1 MLELIFQGFV
11 EWIYGL
17 ILEAWE
23 YFSNVLLDLMSL
35 DFAYL
40 RSHMPIIDTIME
52 LMLAVG
58 WALFI
63 GNLVFQAVRSMATG
77 LGFEAEDPKLLFTRS
92 FAFSFLLLASPQICR
107 LCLDLTSTIIEILQ
121 MPDAVNITF
130 ADEASFG
137 GLAAAWLL
145 VVICGIIVMFQTFKL
160 IMEMAERYL
169 ILSMLTITAPLAFAM
184 GGSRNTSD
192 IFTGWCRMFGS
203 MCVLMV
209 LHVVFVKMLLSA
221 LSFCPSGLDV
231 LPWMVL
237 VISIVK
243 VAKKADSILSRM
255 GLNPAMTGDGL
266 GRSLPGMLT
275 YAVVRSM
282 ASNVARTVG
291 KSGRGGAAASQSGSP
306 NGPRPASPTGGVRA
320 GSSTNTSY
328 ARNQASTSH
337 QTSVHSGA
345 SQEGG
350 AQVSQ
355 QTSAQQETQ
364 SQSASAAYAASQ
376 TQQTHVQRQTSRN
389 TSVPSGQR
397 RAPSHVQ
404 AQAQPASAVAN
415 TSPAQVTRQTEPQA
429 GMAAMGAAV
438 QNTPPFRQAGVSPV
452 PTYAS
457 QPSAGTQ
464 PATAVHSSSRT
475 QGSGQT
481 EQRSMQASQ
490 NTVAQRNTAP
500 VQQLF
505 SEQPNFTSQESRSP
519 GRMEAVPMPA
529 INASQ
534 PTASE
539 PQGPVSGTAGTPRAS
554 IGGRYT
560 QSSGKGTQTAQAETH
575 HLSTAAGGLTQPQP
589 PAAGSQTAAMR
600 STNRSSDIPA
610 RAGIPTAS
618 SQNTTVQS
626 TIHHGEKQAAA
637 PSGSGTLET
646 SALPSSQRQ
655 TLAADVPD
663 KVGPVTQPQ
672 SSARQTFVQTPVP
685 STSGSGTQEAATPR
699 SSQRQTLATDVPG
712 KIGPVAQPQQTS
724 RQTSVQAPTQP
735 APSMPGSGAQ
745 ESTALRS
752 SQRQP
757 LAVDA
762 PAKAGTVPQTQS
774 QQVSRQTF
782 IQAPVQTSPGVSA
795 MQHDSLKLTDAGQR
809 AEPRSTQRSIQPGG
823 SSVSAS
829 SIQTNVHME
838 QRSTQ
843 RPSIQVPASAAAA
856 GQAGTAV
863 QESHSPQRTTPNT
876 TAARSAP
883 VQQEPRSTQRVPAA
897 AETGTPGAAQN
908 APAKDAPRST
918 QRPQAPA
925 PAGIPASAS
934 ASSARETQRPVQTAS
949 TPSTTSAP
957 VQSGMTQKQNL
968 SQQPQASPTSVRQS
982 RNPPAVGQAARVQQE
997 TRDTSRPVPAS
1008 KAAERLSP
1016 ARQELRT
1023 SPSVPA
1029 SKREAA
1035 VRPGMA
1041 GMTVAASQAS
1051 TKPAAR
1057 QEPAQAAKKPFVA
1070 LTGKQ
1075 PESIPSHLDLKQD
1088 PQKST
1093 KRPDQEEARH
1103 GTE

>member
-1 MLELIFQGFV
+1 
-11 EWIYGL
+11 
-17 ILEAWE
+17 
-23 YFSNVLLDLMSL
+23 MSL

-209 LHVVFVKMLLSA
+209 LHVVFVKMLLSV

-320 GSSTNTSY
+320 GSSTSTSY
-328 ARNQASTSH
+328 ARNQASASQ
-337 QTSVHSGA
+337 QTSVHNGT

-355 QTSAQQETQ
+355 QTSAQQEVQ

-376 TQQTHVQRQTSRN
+376 AQQAHVQRRTSRN

-404 AQAQPASAVAN
+404 AQAQPTSAVVSAA
-415 TSPAQVTRQTEPQA
+415 SQQAAQQAEQQA

-438 QNTPPFRQAGVSPV
+438 QSTPPVRQAGISSV
-452 PTYAS
+452 PAYAS
-457 QPSAGTQ
+457 QPIAGTQ
-464 PATAVHSSSRT
+464 PAAAVHSSSRT
-475 QGSGQT
+475 QVSGQT
-481 EQRSMQASQ
+481 EPRSMQASQ
-490 NTVAQRNTAP
+490 NTVAQGNTAS

-505 SEQPNFTSQESRSP
+505 SEQPNFTPQESRSP
-519 GRMEAVPMPA
+519 SRAEAVPMPA
-529 INASQ
+529 VNASQ

-539 PQGPVSGTAGTPRAS
+539 TQGPASGTAGTPRTS

-560 QSSGKGTQTAQAETH
+560 QSGGRGTQTAQAGTRNP
-575 HLSTAAGGLTQPQP
+575 STVAGGSMTQPLP

-600 STNRSSDIPA
+600 STNRPADIPA
-610 RAGIPTAS
+610 PAGMPTAS
-618 SQNTTVQS
+618 PQNTTVQCPVL
-626 TIHHGEKQAAA
+626 HGEKQAAA
-637 PSGSGTLET
+637 PSGSGTQEAST
-646 SALPSSQRQ
+646 PRSSQRQ

-663 KVGPVTQPQ
+663 KVGPAQSQPTT
-672 SSARQTFVQTPVP
+672 RQTFVQSP
-685 STSGSGTQEAATPR
+685 
-699 SSQRQTLATDVPG
+699 
-712 KIGPVAQPQQTS
+712 I
-724 RQTSVQAPTQP
+724 
-735 APSMPGSGAQ
+735 
-745 ESTALRS
+745 
-752 SQRQP
+752 
-757 LAVDA
+757 
-762 PAKAGTVPQTQS
+762 
-774 QQVSRQTF
+774 
-782 IQAPVQTSPGVSA
+782 QTSPGVSA
-795 MQHDSLKLTDAGQR
+795 MQHDSIKLTDAGQR
-809 AEPRSTQRSIQPGG
+809 AEPRSTQRSVQPGG

-829 SIQTNVHME
+829 TTQTNVHME

-843 RPSIQVPASAAAA
+843 RPSIQVPASAAAT

-863 QESHSPQRTTPNT
+863 QESHAPQRTVPNT
-876 TAARSAP
+876 TAVRSAP

-897 AETGTPGAAQN
+897 AETGAPGAAQN
-908 APAKDAPRST
+908 APARDTPRST

-925 PAGIPASAS
+925 PAGSPTSGS
-934 ASSARETQRPVQTAS
+934 ASSARETQRPVQTSS
-949 TPSTTSAP
+949 TPTTTSAL
-957 VQSGMTQKQNL
+957 VQSGMTQKQN
-968 SQQPQASPTSVRQS
+968 STSVRQS
-982 RNPPAVGQAARVQQE
+982 RNPPAAGQAARVQQE
-997 TRDTSRPVPAS
+997 TRDTSRPAPAS
-1008 KAAERLSP
+1008 KAAERPSP
-1016 ARQELRT
+1016 ARQEPRT
-1023 SPSVPA
+1023 SLSSSAP
-1029 SKREAA
+1029 KREVT

-1051 TKPAAR
+1051 AAPAAR
-1057 QEPAQAAKKPFVA
+1057 QEPAQAAKKTFVP
-1070 LTGKQ
+1070 LMGKQ

>member
-63 GNLVFQAVRSMATG
+63 GNLVFQAVRSMVTG

-92 FAFSFLLLASPQICR
+92 FAFAFLLLASPQICR

-209 LHVVFVKMLLSA
+209 LHVVFVKMLLSV

-320 GSSTNTSY
+320 GSSASTSY
-328 ARNQASTSH
+328 ARNQASASQ

-345 SQEGG
+345 SQEGST
-350 AQVSQ
+350 QVTQ

-376 TQQTHVQRQTSRN
+376 TQQAHVQRQTSRN

-404 AQAQPASAVAN
+404 AQAQPASTVVSAA
-415 TSPAQVTRQTEPQA
+415 SQQAAQQAEQQA

-438 QNTPPFRQAGVSPV
+438 QNMPPVRQAGVSPV
-452 PTYAS
+452 PAYATR
-457 QPSAGTQ
+457 PSAGTQ
-464 PATAVHSSSRT
+464 PAAAVHSSSRT
-475 QGSGQT
+475 QVSGQT

-490 NTVAQRNTAP
+490 NTVAQGNTAS

-505 SEQPNFTSQESRSP
+505 SEQPNFTPQESRSP
-519 GRMEAVPMPA
+519 SRAEAVPMPA
-529 INASQ
+529 INTDQ
-534 PTASE
+534 PAASE
-539 PQGPVSGTAGTPRAS
+539 TQGPVSGTAGTPRAS

-560 QSSGKGTQTAQAETH
+560 QNGGKGTQTAQAGTRNP
-575 HLSTAAGGLTQPQP
+575 STAAGSLTQPQP

-600 STNRSSDIPA
+600 STNRPSDIPA
-610 RAGIPTAS
+610 PAGIPAAS
-618 SQNTTVQS
+618 PQNTTVQS
-626 TIHHGEKQAAA
+626 TVLHGEKQAAA
-637 PSGSGTLET
+637 PSGSGTQET
-646 SALPSSQRQ
+646 STPRSSQRQ
-655 TLAADVPD
+655 TLAADVPG
-663 KVGPVTQPQ
+663 KATPVAQPQ
-672 SSARQTFVQTPVP
+672 SASRQTFVQAPAR

-699 SSQRQTLATDVPG
+699 SSQRQTLAADVPD
-712 KIGPVAQPQQTS
+712 KVGPA
-724 RQTSVQAPTQP
+724 
-735 APSMPGSGAQ
+735 
-745 ESTALRS
+745 
-752 SQRQP
+752 
-757 LAVDA
+757 
-762 PAKAGTVPQTQS
+762 QS
-774 QQVSRQTF
+774 QPTTRQTF
-782 IQAPVQTSPGVSA
+782 VQAPVQTPPGVSA
-795 MQHDSLKLTDAGQR
+795 MQHDSIKLTDAGQR
-809 AEPRSTQRSIQPGG
+809 AEPRSTQRSVQPGG

-863 QESHSPQRTTPNT
+863 QESLSPQRTAPNT
-876 TAARSAP
+876 TAVRSAP

-908 APAKDAPRST
+908 APARDAPRST

-925 PAGIPASAS
+925 PAGTPASGS
-934 ASSARETQRPVQTAS
+934 ASSARETQRPVQTSS
-949 TPSTTSAP
+949 TPSTAGTP
-957 VQSGMTQKQNL
+957 VQSGMTQKQN
-968 SQQPQASPTSVRQS
+968 STSVRQS
-982 RNPPAVGQAARVQQE
+982 RNPPAAGQAARVQQE

-1008 KAAERLSP
+1008 KAAERPSP
-1016 ARQELRT
+1016 ARQEPRT
-1023 SPSVPA
+1023 SPSSTAP
-1029 SKREAA
+1029 KREAA

-1051 TKPAAR
+1051 AAPAAR
-1057 QEPAQAAKKPFVA
+1057 QEPAQAVKKPFVP
-1070 LTGKQ
+1070 LMGKQ

>member
-63 GNLVFQAVRSMATG
+63 GNLVFQAVRSMVTG

-92 FAFSFLLLASPQICR
+92 FAFAFLLLASPQICR

-145 VVICGIIVMFQTFKL
+145 VVICGVIVMFQTFKL
-160 IMEMAERYL
+160 ITEMAERYL

-291 KSGRGGAAASQSGSP
+291 KSGRGDAAASQSGSP

-328 ARNQASTSH
+328 ARNQASTSQ
-337 QTSVHSGA
+337 QTSVHGGA
-345 SQEGG
+345 SQEGST
-350 AQVSQ
+350 QVTQ

-376 TQQTHVQRQTSRN
+376 TQQAHVQRQTSRN

-404 AQAQPASAVAN
+404 AQAQPASAVVN
-415 TSPAQVTRQTEPQA
+415 TSSAQAAQQTETQA

-452 PTYAS
+452 PAYAS

-464 PATAVHSSSRT
+464 PAAAVHSSSQT
-475 QGSGQT
+475 QVSSQT
-481 EQRSMQASQ
+481 EQRSMESNPQQTTQ
-490 NTVAQRNTAP
+490 NTASI
-500 VQQLF
+500 QQVS
-505 SEQPNFTSQESRSP
+505 SERPASTPQESRSP
-519 GRMEAVPMPA
+519 GRVEAVPMPA
-529 INASQ
+529 VNASQ

-560 QSSGKGTQTAQAETH
+560 QSSGKGTQTAQAGTRNP
-575 HLSTAAGGLTQPQP
+575 STVAGGSMTQPQP
-589 PAAGSQTAAMR
+589 PAVGSQTAAIR
-600 STNRSSDIPA
+600 STNRPADIPA
-610 RAGIPTAS
+610 PAGMPTAS
-618 SQNTTVQS
+618 SQNATVQS
-626 TIHHGEKQAAA
+626 TVFHGEKQAAA
-637 PSGSGTLET
+637 PSGSGTQEAST
-646 SALPSSQRQ
+646 PRSSQRQ
-655 TLAADVPD
+655 TLAADVPG
-663 KVGPVTQPQ
+663 KASPVTQPQ

-699 SSQRQTLATDVPG
+699 SSQRQTLAADVPD
-712 KIGPVAQPQQTS
+712 KVGPAQSQPTT
-724 RQTSVQAPTQP
+724 RQTFVQAP
-735 APSMPGSGAQ
+735 
-745 ESTALRS
+745 
-752 SQRQP
+752 
-757 LAVDA
+757 
-762 PAKAGTVPQTQS
+762 
-774 QQVSRQTF
+774 
-782 IQAPVQTSPGVSA
+782 IQTSTGVSA
-795 MQHDSLKLTDAGQR
+795 MQHDSIKLTDAGQR
-809 AEPRSTQRSIQPGG
+809 AEPRSTQRSVQPGG

-863 QESHSPQRTTPNT
+863 QESHAPQRTAPNA

-883 VQQEPRSTQRVPAA
+883 VQQEPRSTQRVPTAT
-897 AETGTPGAAQN
+897 ETGTPGAAQN

-925 PAGIPASAS
+925 PAGIPASGS
-934 ASSARETQRPVQTAS
+934 ASSARETQRPVQTSS

-982 RNPPAVGQAARVQQE
+982 RNPPAAGQAARVQQE
-997 TRDTSRPVPAS
+997 TRDTSHPAPAS
-1008 KAAERLSP
+1008 KAAERPSP
-1016 ARQELRT
+1016 ARQEPRT
-1023 SPSVPA
+1023 SPSSTAP
-1029 SKREAA
+1029 KREAA

-1051 TKPAAR
+1051 AAPAAR
-1057 QEPAQAAKKPFVA
+1057 QEPAQAAKKPFVP

>member
-1 MLELIFQGFV
+1 
-11 EWIYGL
+11 
-17 ILEAWE
+17 
-23 YFSNVLLDLMSL
+23 MSL

-63 GNLVFQAVRSMATG
+63 GNLVFQAVRSMVTG

-92 FAFSFLLLASPQICR
+92 FAFAFLLLASPQICR

-209 LHVVFVKMLLSA
+209 LHVVFVKMLLSV

-255 GLNPAMTGDGL
+255 GLNPAMTGDDL

-291 KSGRGGAAASQSGSP
+291 KSDRGGAAASQSGSP

-320 GSSTNTSY
+320 GNSTNTSY
-328 ARNQASTSH
+328 ARNQASTSQ
-337 QTSVHSGA
+337 QTSVHNGTL
-345 SQEGG
+345 QEGG

-364 SQSASAAYAASQ
+364 SQSASTAYAASQ
-376 TQQTHVQRQTSRN
+376 TQQAHVQRQTSRN

-404 AQAQPASAVAN
+404 AQAQPASAVVN
-415 TSPAQVTRQTEPQA
+415 TSSAQAAQQTEPQA
-429 GMAAMGAAV
+429 GMAAMGTAV
-438 QNTPPFRQAGVSPV
+438 PNTPPFRQAGVSPV
-452 PTYAS
+452 PAYAS
-457 QPSAGTQ
+457 QPSAGSKL
-464 PATAVHSSSRT
+464 AAAVHSSSRT
-475 QGSGQT
+475 QVSGQT
-481 EQRSMQASQ
+481 EQRSMQSNPQQTTQ
-490 NTVAQRNTAP
+490 NTASI
-500 VQQLF
+500 QQVS
-505 SEQPNFTSQESRSP
+505 SERPASIPQESRSP
-519 GRMEAVPMPA
+519 GRVEAVPMPA
-529 INASQ
+529 ANASQ

-539 PQGPVSGTAGTPRAS
+539 TQGPVSGTAGTPRTS

-560 QSSGKGTQTAQAETH
+560 QNGGKGTQTAQAGTRNP
-575 HLSTAAGGLTQPQP
+575 STAAGSLTQPQP

-600 STNRSSDIPA
+600 STNRPSDIPA
-610 RAGIPTAS
+610 PAGMPAAS
-618 SQNTTVQS
+618 PQNTTVQN
-626 TIHHGEKQAAA
+626 TVLHGEKQAAA
-637 PSGSGTLET
+637 PS
-646 SALPSSQRQ
+646 
-655 TLAADVPD
+655 D
-663 KVGPVTQPQ
+663 
-672 SSARQTFVQTPVP
+672 
-685 STSGSGTQEAATPR
+685 SGTQEAATPR
-699 SSQRQTLATDVPG
+699 SSQRQTLAADVPG
-712 KIGPVAQPQQTS
+712 KASPVTRPQS
-724 RQTSVQAPTQP
+724 A
-735 APSMPGSGAQ
+735 
-745 ESTALRS
+745 
-752 SQRQP
+752 
-757 LAVDA
+757 
-762 PAKAGTVPQTQS
+762 
-774 QQVSRQTF
+774 SRQTF
-782 IQAPVQTSPGVSA
+782 VQAPVQTSPGVSA
-795 MQHDSLKLTDAGQR
+795 MQHDSIKLTDAGQR
-809 AEPRSTQRSIQPGG
+809 AEPRSTQRSVQPGG
-823 SSVSAS
+823 SSVLS
-829 SIQTNVHME
+829 STTQTNVHME

-856 GQAGTAV
+856 GQAGTAL
-863 QESHSPQRTTPNT
+863 QESHSPQRTAPNT
-876 TAARSAP
+876 TAGRSAP

-908 APAKDAPRST
+908 KPAKDAPRST
-918 QRPQAPA
+918 QRPVQ
-925 PAGIPASAS
+925 
-934 ASSARETQRPVQTAS
+934 PVS
-949 TPSTTSAP
+949 TLSTTSAP

-982 RNPPAVGQAARVQQE
+982 RNPPAAGQAARVQQE
-997 TRDTSRPVPAS
+997 TRDTSRPAPAS

-1023 SPSVPA
+1023 SPSSTAP
-1029 SKREAA
+1029 KREAA

-1041 GMTVAASQAS
+1041 GMTASASQVSAA
-1051 TKPAAR
+1051 PAAR
-1057 QEPAQAAKKPFVA
+1057 QEQAVKKPFVP

-1093 KRPDQEEARH
+1093 KRPDQKEARH

>member
-52 LMLAVG
+52 IILAVG

-63 GNLVFQAVRSMATG
+63 GNLVFQAVRSMVTG

-92 FAFSFLLLASPQICR
+92 FAFAFLLLASPQICR

-145 VVICGIIVMFQTFKL
+145 VVICGIIVMFQAFKL

-320 GSSTNTSY
+320 GSSTSTSY
-328 ARNQASTSH
+328 ARNQASASQ
-337 QTSVHSGA
+337 QTSVHNGT

-364 SQSASAAYAASQ
+364 SQSASAAYTASQ
-376 TQQTHVQRQTSRN
+376 TQQAHVQRQTSRN

-404 AQAQPASAVAN
+404 AQAQPASAVVN
-415 TSPAQVTRQTEPQA
+415 TSPAQAAQQTEPQA

-438 QNTPPFRQAGVSPV
+438 QNTPPVNQAGVSPV

-457 QPSAGTQ
+457 QSSAGTQ
-464 PATAVHSSSRT
+464 PAAAVHSSSRT
-475 QGSGQT
+475 QVSGQT

-490 NTVAQRNTAP
+490 NTVAQGNTAP

-505 SEQPNFTSQESRSP
+505 SEQPNFTPQESRSP
-519 GRMEAVPMPA
+519 SRMEAVPMPA
-529 INASQ
+529 VDASQ

-539 PQGPVSGTAGTPRAS
+539 TQGPVSGTAGTPRAS

-560 QSSGKGTQTAQAETH
+560 QSGGKGARNP
-575 HLSTAAGGLTQPQP
+575 STAAGSLTQPQP
-589 PAAGSQTAAMR
+589 PAVGSQTAAMR
-600 STNRSSDIPA
+600 SSNRPFDIPA
-610 RAGIPTAS
+610 PAGIPAAS
-618 SQNTTVQS
+618 PQNTTVQN
-626 TIHHGEKQAAA
+626 TVLHGEKQAAA
-637 PSGSGTLET
+637 PS
-646 SALPSSQRQ
+646 
-655 TLAADVPD
+655 V
-663 KVGPVTQPQ
+663 
-672 SSARQTFVQTPVP
+672 
-685 STSGSGTQEAATPR
+685 SGTQEAATPR
-699 SSQRQTLATDVPG
+699 SSQRQTLAADVPG
-712 KIGPVAQPQQTS
+712 KASPVTQPQS
-724 RQTSVQAPTQP
+724 PARQTFVQTL
-735 APSMPGSGAQ
+735 APSTPGSGTQ
-745 ESTALRS
+745 EAGTPRS
-752 SQRQP
+752 SQRQT
-757 LAVDA
+757 LAADVPDKVG
-762 PAKAGTVPQTQS
+762 PAQS
-774 QQVSRQTF
+774 QPTTRQTF
-782 IQAPVQTSPGVSA
+782 VQAPVQTPPGVST
-795 MQHDSLKLTDAGQR
+795 MQHDSIKLTDAGQR
-809 AEPRSTQRSIQPGG
+809 AEPRSTQRSVQPGG

-863 QESHSPQRTTPNT
+863 QESHAPQRTAPNT
-876 TAARSAP
+876 TAACSAP

-908 APAKDAPRST
+908 APARDAPRST

-925 PAGIPASAS
+925 PAGTPASGS
-934 ASSARETQRPVQTAS
+934 ASSARKTQRPVQPAS
-949 TPSTTSAP
+949 TTSTTSAP

-968 SQQPQASPTSVRQS
+968 SQQPQESPTSVRQS
-982 RNPPAVGQAARVQQE
+982 RNPPAEGQAARVQQE
-997 TRDTSRPVPAS
+997 IRDTSRPVPAS
-1008 KAAERLSP
+1008 KAAERPSP
-1016 ARQELRT
+1016 ARQEPRT
-1023 SPSVPA
+1023 SPSSAAP
-1029 SKREAA
+1029 KREAA

-1041 GMTVAASQAS
+1041 GMTAAASQAS
-1051 TKPAAR
+1051 AAPAAR
-1057 QEPAQAAKKPFVA
+1057 QEPAQAAKKPFVP

-1075 PESIPSHLDLKQD
+1075 LESIPSHLDLKQD

>member
-52 LMLAVG
+52 IMLAVG

-63 GNLVFQAVRSMATG
+63 GNLVFQAVRSMVTG

-92 FAFSFLLLASPQICR
+92 FAFAFLLLASPQICR

-221 LSFCPSGLDV
+221 LSYCPSGLDV

-320 GSSTNTSY
+320 GNSTNTSY
-328 ARNQASTSH
+328 ARNQASTSQ
-337 QTSVHSGA
+337 QTSVHNGTL
-345 SQEGG
+345 QEGG
-350 AQVSQ
+350 AQVPQ

-364 SQSASAAYAASQ
+364 SQSASTAYAASQ
-376 TQQTHVQRQTSRN
+376 TQQAHVQRQTSRN

-404 AQAQPASAVAN
+404 AQAQPASAVVN
-415 TSPAQVTRQTEPQA
+415 TSSAQAAQQTEPQA
-429 GMAAMGAAV
+429 GMAAMGTAV
-438 QNTPPFRQAGVSPV
+438 PNTPPFRQAGVSPV
-452 PTYAS
+452 PAYAS

-464 PATAVHSSSRT
+464 PAAAVHSSSRT
-475 QGSGQT
+475 QVSGQT
-481 EQRSMQASQ
+481 EQRSMQSNPQQTTQ
-490 NTVAQRNTAP
+490 NTASI
-500 VQQLF
+500 QQVS
-505 SEQPNFTSQESRSP
+505 SEWFASTPQESRSP

-529 INASQ
+529 VNASQ

-539 PQGPVSGTAGTPRAS
+539 TQGPVSGTAGTPRTS

-560 QSSGKGTQTAQAETH
+560 QNGGKGTQTAQAGTRNP
-575 HLSTAAGGLTQPQP
+575 STAAGSLTQPQP

-600 STNRSSDIPA
+600 STNRPADIPA
-610 RAGIPTAS
+610 PAGMPTAS
-618 SQNTTVQS
+618 PQNTTVQCPVL
-626 TIHHGEKQAAA
+626 HGEKQAAA
-637 PSGSGTLET
+637 PSGSGTQEASTPRSSQRQILAADVPGKASPVT
-646 SALPSSQRQ
+646 QPQSSTRQTFVQTPVPSASGSDTQEAATPRSSKMQTLAADVSGKASPVTQPQSSARQTFVQTPAPSTPGSGTQEAGTPRSSQRQ

-663 KVGPVTQPQ
+663 KVGPAQSQPTT
-672 SSARQTFVQTPVP
+672 RQTFVQSP
-685 STSGSGTQEAATPR
+685 
-699 SSQRQTLATDVPG
+699 
-712 KIGPVAQPQQTS
+712 I
-724 RQTSVQAPTQP
+724 
-735 APSMPGSGAQ
+735 
-745 ESTALRS
+745 
-752 SQRQP
+752 
-757 LAVDA
+757 
-762 PAKAGTVPQTQS
+762 
-774 QQVSRQTF
+774 
-782 IQAPVQTSPGVSA
+782 QTSPGVSA
-795 MQHDSLKLTDAGQR
+795 MQHDSIKLTDAGQR
-809 AEPRSTQRSIQPGG
+809 AEPRSTQRSVQPGG
-823 SSVSAS
+823 SSISAS
-829 SIQTNVHME
+829 TTQTNVHME

-843 RPSIQVPASAAAA
+843 RPSIQVPASAAAT

-863 QESHSPQRTTPNT
+863 QESHSPQRTAPNA

-897 AETGTPGAAQN
+897 AETGTPSAAQN
-908 APAKDAPRST
+908 APARDAPRST

-925 PAGIPASAS
+925 PAGSPASGS
-934 ASSARETQRPVQTAS
+934 ASSARETQRPVQTSS
-949 TPSTTSAP
+949 TPSAAGTP
-957 VQSGMTQKQNL
+957 VQSGMTQKQN
-968 SQQPQASPTSVRQS
+968 STSVRQS
-982 RNPPAVGQAARVQQE
+982 RNPPAAGQAARVQQE

-1008 KAAERLSP
+1008 KAAERPSP
-1016 ARQELRT
+1016 ARQEPRT

-1051 TKPAAR
+1051 AAPAAR
-1057 QEPAQAAKKPFVA
+1057 QEPAQAAKKPFVP

-1075 PESIPSHLDLKQD
+1075 PESIPSHLDLKQN

>member
-63 GNLVFQAVRSMATG
+63 GNLVFQAVRSMVTG

-92 FAFSFLLLASPQICR
+92 FAFAFLLLASPQICR

-145 VVICGIIVMFQTFKL
+145 VVICGVIVMFQTFKL

-291 KSGRGGAAASQSGSP
+291 KSGRGGTAASQSGSP

-320 GSSTNTSY
+320 GSSASTSY
-328 ARNQASTSH
+328 ARNQASASQ

-350 AQVSQ
+350 TQVSQ

-376 TQQTHVQRQTSRN
+376 TQQAHVQHQTSRN

-415 TSPAQVTRQTEPQA
+415 TSPPQAAQQTEPQA

-438 QNTPPFRQAGVSPV
+438 PNTPPFRLAGVSPV

-464 PATAVHSSSRT
+464 STAAIHSSSRT
-475 QGSGQT
+475 QVSGQT
-481 EQRSMQASQ
+481 EQRSMQANPQQTTQS
-490 NTVAQRNTAP
+490 VAQKNVLP
-500 VQQLF
+500 IQQPS
-505 SEQPNFTSQESRSP
+505 SERPASTPQESRSS

-529 INASQ
+529 VNASQ
-534 PTASE
+534 PAASE

-560 QSSGKGTQTAQAETH
+560 QSSGKGTQTTQAGTRNP
-575 HLSTAAGGLTQPQP
+575 STVSGGSMTQPQP

-600 STNRSSDIPA
+600 STNRPGDIPA
-610 RAGIPTAS
+610 PAGMPTAS

-626 TIHHGEKQAAA
+626 TVFHGEKQAAA
-637 PSGSGTLET
+637 PSGSGTQEAST
-646 SALPSSQRQ
+646 PRSSQRQ
-655 TLAADVPD
+655 TLAADVPG
-663 KVGPVTQPQ
+663 KASPVAQPQ

-699 SSQRQTLATDVPG
+699 SSQRQTLAADVPD
-712 KIGPVAQPQQTS
+712 KVGPAQSQPTT
-724 RQTSVQAPTQP
+724 RQTFVQAP
-735 APSMPGSGAQ
+735 
-745 ESTALRS
+745 
-752 SQRQP
+752 
-757 LAVDA
+757 
-762 PAKAGTVPQTQS
+762 
-774 QQVSRQTF
+774 
-782 IQAPVQTSPGVSA
+782 IQTSPGVSA
-795 MQHDSLKLTDAGQR
+795 MQHDSVKQTDPGQR
-809 AEPRSTQRSIQPGG
+809 AEPRSTQRSVQPGG
-823 SSVSAS
+823 SSVLS
-829 SIQTNVHME
+829 STTQTNVHME

-863 QESHSPQRTTPNT
+863 QESHAPQQTAPNA
-876 TAARSAP
+876 TAVRSAP
-883 VQQEPRSTQRVPAA
+883 VQQEPRSTQRVPTAT
-897 AETGTPGAAQN
+897 ETGTSGAAQN

-925 PAGIPASAS
+925 PARIPASGS

-957 VQSGMTQKQNL
+957 VQSGMTQKQSL
-968 SQQPQASPTSVRQS
+968 SQQPQVSPTSVRQS
-982 RNPPAVGQAARVQQE
+982 RNPPAAGQAARVQQE

-1008 KAAERLSP
+1008 RAAERPSP
-1016 ARQELRT
+1016 ARQEPRT
-1023 SPSVPA
+1023 SLSSSAP
-1029 SKREAA
+1029 KREAA

-1041 GMTVAASQAS
+1041 GMTVAASQAL
-1051 TKPAAR
+1051 AASASR
-1057 QEPAQAAKKPFVA
+1057 QEPAQAAKKPFVP
-1070 LTGKQ
+1070 LKGKQ

>member
-63 GNLVFQAVRSMATG
+63 GNLVFQAVRSMVTG

-92 FAFSFLLLASPQICR
+92 FAFAFLLLASPQICR

-145 VVICGIIVMFQTFKL
+145 VMICGILVMFQTFKL

-209 LHVVFVKMLLSA
+209 LHVVFLKMLLSA

-291 KSGRGGAAASQSGSP
+291 KSGRGGTATSQSGSP
-306 NGPRPASPTGGVRA
+306 NGPRPASPSGGVRA
-320 GSSTNTSY
+320 GSSTSTSY
-328 ARNQASTSH
+328 GRNQSSASQ
-337 QTSVHSGA
+337 QTSVHGGP

-364 SQSASAAYAASQ
+364 IQSAGAAYAASQ
-376 TQQTHVQRQTSRN
+376 TQQAHVQRQTSRN

-404 AQAQPASAVAN
+404 AQAQPVSAVVN
-415 TSPAQVTRQTEPQA
+415 TSPAQAAQQAEQQA

-438 QNTPPFRQAGVSPV
+438 QSTPPFRQAGVSPV

-464 PATAVHSSSRT
+464 PAPSVHSSSRT
-475 QGSGQT
+475 QVSGQT
-481 EQRSMQASQ
+481 EQRSMQSNPQQTTQ
-490 NTVAQRNTAP
+490 NTASI
-500 VQQLF
+500 QQVS
-505 SEQPNFTSQESRSP
+505 SERPASIPQESRSP
-519 GRMEAVPMPA
+519 GRVEAVPMPA
-529 INASQ
+529 ANASQ

-539 PQGPVSGTAGTPRAS
+539 TQGPVSGTAGTPRTS

-560 QSSGKGTQTAQAETH
+560 QNGGKGTQTTQAGTRNP
-575 HLSTAAGGLTQPQP
+575 STAAGSLTQPQP

-600 STNRSSDIPA
+600 STNRPSDIPA
-610 RAGIPTAS
+610 PAGMPAAS
-618 SQNTTVQS
+618 PQNTTVQN
-626 TIHHGEKQAAA
+626 TVLHGEKQAAA
-637 PSGSGTLET
+637 PSGSGTQEAST
-646 SALPSSQRQ
+646 PRSSQRQ
-655 TLAADVPD
+655 TLAADVPG
-663 KVGPVTQPQ
+663 KATPVAQPQ
-672 SSARQTFVQTPVP
+672 SASRQTFVQAPAR

-699 SSQRQTLATDVPG
+699 SSQRQTLAADVPD
-712 KIGPVAQPQQTS
+712 KVGPA
-724 RQTSVQAPTQP
+724 
-735 APSMPGSGAQ
+735 
-745 ESTALRS
+745 
-752 SQRQP
+752 
-757 LAVDA
+757 
-762 PAKAGTVPQTQS
+762 QS
-774 QQVSRQTF
+774 QPPTKQTF
-782 IQAPVQTSPGVSA
+782 VQAPVQTPLGVSA
-795 MQHDSLKLTDAGQR
+795 MQHDSIKLTDAGQR
-809 AEPRSTQRSIQPGG
+809 AEPRSTQRLVQPGG

-863 QESHSPQRTTPNT
+863 QESHAPQRTAPNA

-883 VQQEPRSTQRVPAA
+883 VQQEPRSTQRIPAA
-897 AETGTPGAAQN
+897 AETGTPSAAQN
-908 APAKDAPRST
+908 APARDAPRST

-925 PAGIPASAS
+925 PAGTPASGS
-934 ASSARETQRPVQTAS
+934 ASSARETQRPVQPAS
-949 TPSTTSAP
+949 TTSTTSAP
-957 VQSGMTQKQNL
+957 VQSGMTQKQN
-968 SQQPQASPTSVRQS
+968 STSVRQS
-982 RNPPAVGQAARVQQE
+982 RNPPAAGQAARVQQE
-997 TRDTSRPVPAS
+997 IRDTSRPVPAS
-1008 KAAERLSP
+1008 KAAERPSP
-1016 ARQELRT
+1016 ARQEPRT
-1023 SPSVPA
+1023 SPSSAAP
-1029 SKREAA
+1029 KREAA

-1051 TKPAAR
+1051 AAPAAR
-1057 QEPAQAAKKPFVA
+1057 QEQAQAVKKPFVP

-1088 PQKST
+1088 PPKST

>member
-209 LHVVFVKMLLSA
+209 LHVVFIKMLLSV

-291 KSGRGGAAASQSGSP
+291 KSGRGGTATSQSGSP

-320 GSSTNTSY
+320 GSSTSTSY
-328 ARNQASTSH
+328 ARNQASASQ
-337 QTSVHSGA
+337 QTSVHNGT

-364 SQSASAAYAASQ
+364 SQSASAAYTASQ
-376 TQQTHVQRQTSRN
+376 TQQAHVQRQTSRN

-404 AQAQPASAVAN
+404 AQAQPASTVVSAA
-415 TSPAQVTRQTEPQA
+415 SQQAAQQAEQQA
-429 GMAAMGAAV
+429 GMAAMGVAA
-438 QNTPPFRQAGVSPV
+438 QNTPPVRQAGISPV

-464 PATAVHSSSRT
+464 PAAAVHSSSRT
-475 QGSGQT
+475 QVSGQT

-490 NTVAQRNTAP
+490 NTVAQGNTAP

-505 SEQPNFTSQESRSP
+505 SERPASTPQESRSP
-519 GRMEAVPMPA
+519 GRVEAVPMPA
-529 INASQ
+529 VNASQ
-534 PTASE
+534 PAASE
-539 PQGPVSGTAGTPRAS
+539 TQGPVSGTAGTPRAS

-560 QSSGKGTQTAQAETH
+560 QNGGRETQTAQAGTRNP
-575 HLSTAAGGLTQPQP
+575 STTAGSLTQPQP

-600 STNRSSDIPA
+600 STNRPADIPA
-610 RAGIPTAS
+610 PAGMPTAS
-618 SQNTTVQS
+618 PQNTTVQS
-626 TIHHGEKQAAA
+626 TVFHGEKQAAA
-637 PSGSGTLET
+637 PSGSGTQEAST
-646 SALPSSQRQ
+646 PRSSQRQ
-655 TLAADVPD
+655 TLAADVPG
-663 KVGPVTQPQ
+663 KASPVTQPQ

-699 SSQRQTLATDVPG
+699 SSQRQTLAADVPD
-712 KIGPVAQPQQTS
+712 KVGPA
-724 RQTSVQAPTQP
+724 
-735 APSMPGSGAQ
+735 
-745 ESTALRS
+745 
-752 SQRQP
+752 
-757 LAVDA
+757 
-762 PAKAGTVPQTQS
+762 QS
-774 QQVSRQTF
+774 QPTTRQTF
-782 IQAPVQTSPGVSA
+782 VQAPVQTPPGVSA
-795 MQHDSLKLTDAGQR
+795 MQHDSIKLTDAGQR
-809 AEPRSTQRSIQPGG
+809 AEPRSTQRSVQPGG

-863 QESHSPQRTTPNT
+863 QESHSPQRTAPNA
-876 TAARSAP
+876 TAARSAT

-897 AETGTPGAAQN
+897 AETGAPGAAQN
-908 APAKDAPRST
+908 TPAKDAPRST

-925 PAGIPASAS
+925 PAGTPASGS
-934 ASSARETQRPVQTAS
+934 ASSALETQRPVQTSS
-949 TPSTTSAP
+949 TPSAAGTP
-957 VQSGMTQKQNL
+957 VQSGMTQKQSL

-982 RNPPAVGQAARVQQE
+982 RNPPAAGQAARVQQE

-1008 KAAERLSP
+1008 KAAERPSP
-1016 ARQELRT
+1016 ARQEPRISL
-1023 SPSVPA
+1023 PSSAP
-1029 SKREAA
+1029 KREVA

-1051 TKPAAR
+1051 AAPAAR
-1057 QEPAQAAKKPFVA
+1057 QEPAQAAKKTFVA